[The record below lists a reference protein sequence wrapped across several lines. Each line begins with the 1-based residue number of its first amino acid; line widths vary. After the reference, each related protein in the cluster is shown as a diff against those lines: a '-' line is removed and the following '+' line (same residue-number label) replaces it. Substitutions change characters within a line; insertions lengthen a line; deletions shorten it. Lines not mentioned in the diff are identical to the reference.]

1 MFFNIESVW
10 LTENIMRHRYKWINI
25 MAKKRK
31 GFRLKKIVKASPTKE
46 FFVSML
52 VRDILLKQAIIE
64 LIDNSLDGA
73 RKIRKEPN
81 FSGLYIKINFD
92 REKFEIIDNCGGIP
106 IDIAEEYAFR
116 FGRPSNIENVGGET
130 TGIFGIGMKRALF
143 KMGNNIVIKSI
154 TETSDFQ
161 VTIDVEK
168 WLSLENKEWDFSFDE
183 YNEHAKH
190 SEDEVGTTIIVTDLN
205 KEISNEL
212 SDSDFEKELIE
223 HIERRVGLDIKYGID
238 ISINEKVIHGNYVRM
253 ISSDEISP
261 VKESYVDKPS
271 GVKVEIIAGIAPKEE
286 NNKHLPENAGWY
298 LYCNGRLIVAADKS
312 SLTTWKDIE
321 NKSSGLSFH
330 NQYASFRGIVFFSS
344 DNPALLPWNTT
355 KTGIDSTSMVYIQA
369 RERMLEIFK
378 IVRGFYDEAKKYSKE
393 NEDDGLELSIDK
405 MSYVEVTRE
414 TNEKSINTNRAMSI
428 KNIVIDPNPSVN
440 ISYKK
445 PKAEVERIKNS
456 LEVSTNKDVGIKTFE
471 YYLDAEC

>member
-1 MFFNIESVW
+1 ME
-10 LTENIMRHRYKWINI
+10 
-25 MAKKRK
+25 
-31 GFRLKKIVKASPTKE
+31 KIVKASPTKE

-73 RKIRKEPN
+73 RKIRKESQ
-81 FSGLYIKINFD
+81 FSGLNINVNFD
-92 REKFEIIDNCGGIP
+92 GEKFEIIDNCGGIP

-116 FGRPSNIENVGGET
+116 FGRPSNIESVGGET

-154 TETSDFQ
+154 TKNSDFQ

-168 WLSLENKEWDFSFDE
+168 WLSPENKEWDFSFDY
-183 YNEHAKH
+183 YNEDVGH
-190 SEDEVGTTIIVTDLN
+190 SEDEVGTTIIVTKLY
-205 KEISNEL
+205 KQIGIEL
-212 SDSDFEKELIE
+212 SDPDFEKELIE
-223 HIERRVGLDIKYGID
+223 HVERRVGLDIENGIE
-238 ISINEKVIHGNYVRM
+238 ITINKKAIHGNNVRM
-253 ISSDEISP
+253 ISSDEMSP
-261 VKESYVDKPS
+261 VKESYVDPS
-271 GVKVEIIAGIAPKEE
+271 GVKVDIIAGIAPKEG

-321 NKSSGLSFH
+321 NKSSDLSFH
-330 NQYASFRGIVFFSS
+330 NQYASFRGLVLFSS

-355 KTGIDSTSMVYIQA
+355 KTGIDSTSLVYLRA
-369 RERMLEIFK
+369 REKMLEIFK
-378 IVRGFYDEAKKYSKE
+378 IVRGFYDEAKMYSKE

-405 MSYVEVTRE
+405 MSSVEVTRE
-414 TNEKSINTNRAMSI
+414 ANEKLINTNRTMSI

-445 PKAEVERIKNS
+445 PKADVERIKKS
-456 LEVSTNKDVGIKTFE
+456 LEVSTNKEVGIKTFE
-471 YYLDAEC
+471 YYLDSEC